1 MRAPRGS
8 QLGAKSFKLLNVKS
22 NIFKSMRAPT
32 GSQCKSFMTGVI
44 WSDLL
49 IPETKRAAQF

>member
-1 MRAPRGS
+1 MRTP
-8 QLGAKSFKLLNVKS
+8 
-22 NIFKSMRAPT
+22 I

-49 IPETKRAAQF
+49 IPETKPEALGRTIVLKRGSISD